1 MPATRAYI
9 GRVQRVLLVLGLL
22 PLLATLLLA
31 VRSVPARP
39 PNLANLVAARMHE
52 SGVTH
57 PLTAVLLNFR
67 GYDTMLEIAV
77 LWLAGLGALALA
89 PGPSAPRH
97 RPHPVLAGLLRVLAP
112 ALVMTAG
119 YILWAGGFRPG
130 GAFQSGSVL
139 GAGLVLASLGGMI
152 SLRPTFSLRLG
163 LALGLAVFVGI
174 AVGSWRAT
182 GELLHYPGATD
193 KFSILAIESVA
204 ALSIA
209 FILLTLFDR
218 LTAAAESVTKPH
230 ANAHAAT
237 PHRGEERS

>member
-1 MPATRAYI
+1 MSATRAYI
-9 GRVQRVLLVLGLL
+9 GRAQRILLAIGML
-22 PLLATLLLA
+22 PLLATLILA
-31 VRSVPARP
+31 VRSLPARP
-39 PNLANLVAARMHE
+39 PNLADRVAAHMSE

-67 GYDTMLEIAV
+67 GYDTLLEIAV
-77 LWLAGLGALALA
+77 LWLAGLGALTLA
-89 PGPSAPRH
+89 PGASAPRH

-130 GAFQSGSVL
+130 GAFQAGSVL

-152 SLRPTFSLRLG
+152 SLTPSLGLRLG
-163 LALGLAVFVGI
+163 LALGLVVFASV
-174 AVGSWRAT
+174 AVGSWLAT

-193 KFSILAIESVA
+193 KGAILAIESMA

-209 FILLTLFDR
+209 LILLVLFDR
-218 LTAAAESVTKPH
+218 LTAAASEDT
-230 ANAHAAT
+230 A
-237 PHRGEERS
+237 